1 MKKMKWRVI
10 SLTAGR
16 NKKKKKKKFYYNR
29 RRGFENEED
38 EMASHFA
45 DSRQK

>member
-10 SLTAGR
+10 SLTAGK
-16 NKKKKKKKFYYNR
+16 NKKKKKKVYYNR

>member
-10 SLTAGR
+10 SLTAGK
-16 NKKKKKKKFYYNR
+16 NKKKKKFYYNR
-29 RRGFENEED
+29 RRGFKNEED
-38 EMASHFA
+38 EMPSHFA

>member
-10 SLTAGR
+10 SLTAGK
-16 NKKKKKKKFYYNR
+16 NKKKKKKFYYNR
-29 RRGFENEED
+29 RGGFENEED